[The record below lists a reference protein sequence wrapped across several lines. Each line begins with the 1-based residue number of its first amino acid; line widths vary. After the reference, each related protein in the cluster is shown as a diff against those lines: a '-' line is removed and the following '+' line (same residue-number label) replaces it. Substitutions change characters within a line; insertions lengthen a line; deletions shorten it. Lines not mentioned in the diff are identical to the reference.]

1 MKNMIYLVEAPP
13 VLCIRS
19 NNRARVLRVDAV
31 CYLIDEAE
39 VSVTLAVVHTGEEV
53 LYARTASRIAKSF
66 SALAAIG
73 HCRTAAIH
81 KSPGIEFSCRAEV
94 SKTFWRR
101 L

>member
-1 MKNMIYLVEAPP
+1 MENMIYLVEAPP

-31 CYLIDEAE
+31 CYIIDEAE
-39 VSVTLAVVHTGEEV
+39 VSVTLAVVHTGEVV

-66 SALAAIG
+66 GALTAIG

-81 KSPGIEFSCRAEV
+81 ESPCVEFSCTGQR
-94 SKTFWRR
+94 
-101 L
+101 